1 MTIEETKKNIEK
13 NIDVVSESIKLAKE
27 KQDEYNSFVTIIES
41 YEKNKTESNIS
52 GIPYA
57 LKDNVSTKNILTTA
71 SSNILKDYIPVY
83 NATVYE
89 KLKNSG
95 AVLIGKTVM
104 DELAMGGTGTTGH
117 TGTVYNPLDSSRL
130 VGGSSSGS
138 ASAVALGIVPF
149 SIGTDTGDSVRK
161 PASYVGIVGYKP
173 TYGLISRYGII
184 PYSSSLDHVGIL
196 ANNVKDIAT
205 VLNVVAGHDPQDMT
219 SLKNINKNYLDNL
232 DNDISKKKLFYIKE
246 IVDIDISNEETKEII
261 NNFYKTLNKIKENG
275 IEIEEVSI
283 DKKLLSAIYPSY
295 ITISCAESTSNNA
308 NLNGL
313 SYGLNSNKKTY
324 QEMIIDS
331 RTKGFS
337 ELIKRRFI
345 LGSYVLRKENQDKL
359 FLNACRIRRML
370 VDKMNELFKQYDA
383 LILPTTATVAPLEN
397 SIADKLSDEYLLL
410 DSHLIIGNF
419 GGYPSIT
426 IPNGKVLNMPIGL
439 SITGRIKEDD
449 VVLNIANIIEK
460 SDENV

>member
-1 MTIEETKKNIEK
+1 MTIEEIKKNI
-13 NIDVVSESIKLAKE
+13 NNNVNVVSKSIDLAK
-27 KQDEYNSFVTIIES
+27 KNQDKYNSFVTIIDNPKSNSIES
-41 YEKNKTESNIS
+41 PLK

-57 LKDNVSTKNILTTA
+57 LKDNVSTKGILTTA

-83 NATVYE
+83 DATVYE

-117 TGTVYNPLDSSRL
+117 TGVVYNPLDDKRL

-138 ASAVALGIVPF
+138 ATSVALGIVPF
-149 SIGTDTGDSVRK
+149 SIGTDTGDSIRK

-173 TYGLISRYGII
+173 TYGLVSRYGII

-196 ANNVKDIAT
+196 ANNTKDIAT
-205 VLNVVAGHDPQDMT
+205 VLNIIAGHDPKDMT
-219 SLKNINKNYLDNL
+219 SLKNINKNYLDTIEN
-232 DNDISKKKLFYIKE
+232 NISNKKLFYIKE
-246 IVDIDISNEETKEII
+246 IIDININNDETKEII
-261 NNFYKTLNKIKENG
+261 NNFYKTVDKIKQMG
-275 IEIEEVSI
+275 LKVEEVSI
-283 DKKLLSAIYPSY
+283 DKQLLSAIYPSY

-313 SYGLNSNKKTY
+313 SFGLNSNEKTY
-324 QEMIIDS
+324 QERIIDS

-345 LGSYVLRKENQDKL
+345 LGSYVLRKENQEKL
-359 FLNACRIRRML
+359 FLNACRIRRMI
-370 VDKMNELFKQYDA
+370 VDKINQLFKQYDA
-383 LILPTTATVAPLEN
+383 LILPTTATVAPFEN
-397 SIADKLSDEYLLL
+397 SVADKLSDEYLLL

-426 IPNGKVLNMPIGL
+426 IPNGTVSHMPIGL
-439 SITGRIKEDD
+439 SITGKVKDD
-449 VVLNIANIIEK
+449 DIVLNIANMIEK
-460 SDENV
+460 GDKNV